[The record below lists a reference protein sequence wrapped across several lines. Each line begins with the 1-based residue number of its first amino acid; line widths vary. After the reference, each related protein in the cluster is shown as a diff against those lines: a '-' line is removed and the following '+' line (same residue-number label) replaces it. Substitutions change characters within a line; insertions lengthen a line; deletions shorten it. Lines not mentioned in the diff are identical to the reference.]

1 MRRSA
6 SALLTLLLSTL
17 ALAAPTADPEP
28 LLQLNNFCP
37 YSLFISDANPKYQ
50 TPPIFELATGT
61 AYVRPI
67 VESGSTIFVAL
78 SYAKIL
84 TDLICL
90 RLQMSWAS
98 PASKITTRRMHPS

>member
-37 YSLFISDANPKYQ
+37 YSLFISDANPKNQ

-61 AYVRPI
+61 AYIRPI
-67 VESGSTIFVAL
+67 VGSGSTILVTL
-78 SYAKIL
+78 PDAK
-84 TDLICL
+84 
-90 RLQMSWAS
+90 
-98 PASKITTRRMHPS
+98 PH